1 LPFAEDEHLVLQF
14 KLWAR
19 SDLEHLT
26 VGKAAIWVNEDLL
39 NDWTTQ
45 QLRNYQISYPVSN
58 YVVGRWMREAGFRY
72 AGHKK
77 SYYVDRHKDDDVV
90 EDRNRNVVVFQD
102 EELYEHCWVQL
113 PKAVH
118 LKHKSKRKKER
129 NFVKKEGRVKQEGKV
144 PKIKSEPLDASS
156 EIAAYLE
163 QKSTITQMT
172 KAKHSSKYMLIPYMP
187 MKKARVY
194 QQALHHCLNLVAT

>member
-1 LPFAEDEHLVLQF
+1 MQCCEMASEMHYSRFEARTVLNWYSELHETSKLKFKRLARGHGSSAAKSPFAKDENLVLQF

-39 NDWTTQ
+39 KDWTTQ

-58 YVVGRWMREAGFRY
+58 YVVGRWMQEAGFRY

-77 SYYVDRHKDDDVV
+77 PYYVDRHKDDDVV
-90 EDRNRNVVVFQD
+90 EDRNKYVVVFQD
-102 EELYEHCWVQL
+102 EELYEHYWVQL

-118 LKHKSKRKKER
+118 LKHKAKRKKER
-129 NFVKKEGRVKQEGKV
+129 HIVKQEEGKV
-144 PKIKSEPLDASS
+144 KSSATKI
-156 EIAAYLE
+156 
-163 QKSTITQMT
+163 
-172 KAKHSSKYMLIPYMP
+172 
-187 MKKARVY
+187 
-194 QQALHHCLNLVAT
+194 